1 MKPTIFAI
9 LLALSTSLAAYAE
22 DGDGKKGKRKRPPA
36 VAIEAC
42 AAAVEGDACSFV
54 HPRSEEE
61 VTGICVVKREKS
73 ICKPDKA
80 SREARREFR
89 RQKQEEKE

>member
-1 MKPTIFAI
+1 MKLTILAT
-9 LLALSTSLAAYAE
+9 LLALSTSLAAYDANGE
-22 DGDGKKGKRKRPPA
+22 GRKGKRKGPPA

-42 AAAVEGDACSFV
+42 AAAVEGDTCSFV

-61 VTGICVVKREKS
+61 ITGVCVVKREQS

-80 SREARREFR
+80 FRDARRELR
-89 RQKQEEKE
+89 REKQEEKE